1 VSISVEF
8 DGTYNLRNLQTVH
21 LPLAAAVAKCYT
33 NWRHL
38 CNYVNYYHS
47 RPPWYQNNSYSL

>member
-33 NWRHL
+33 NWRQL
-38 CNYVNYYHS
+38 CNYVNYY
-47 RPPWYQNNSYSL
+47 QLSLQTTMVPE